1 MAGAHIKALSTK
13 ARISASISRT
23 ATAKAFMAVIEQAV
37 DVKLDSAALSVKL
50 DSAALSAKLDMCNVN
65 VSLE

>member
-1 MAGAHIKALSTK
+1 MAAGARTGSLLAK
-13 ARISASISRT
+13 ARVVANFSKS

-37 DVKLDSAALSVKL
+37 DVKLDSAALS
-50 DSAALSAKLDMCNVN
+50 AKLDMCNVN